1 YTCKCDQMT
10 PQVSLYIDK
19 PLYMEIKSIAE
30 KRNTS
35 ISRVVN
41 GMIQESIDNSWP
53 EGYFDLFG
61 SIDDETFKVPEELP
75 WSLDTPRD
83 PL

>member
-1 YTCKCDQMT
+1 MT

>member
-1 YTCKCDQMT
+1 M
-10 PQVSLYIDK
+10 PQVSLYVDQD
-19 PLYMEIKSIAE
+19 LYTEVKSIAE
-30 KRNTS
+30 KKNMS
-35 ISRVVN
+35 LSRLYN
-41 GMIQESIDNSWP
+41 DAMREYIDNSWP

-61 SIDDETFKVPEELP
+61 SIDDETFEVPEELP